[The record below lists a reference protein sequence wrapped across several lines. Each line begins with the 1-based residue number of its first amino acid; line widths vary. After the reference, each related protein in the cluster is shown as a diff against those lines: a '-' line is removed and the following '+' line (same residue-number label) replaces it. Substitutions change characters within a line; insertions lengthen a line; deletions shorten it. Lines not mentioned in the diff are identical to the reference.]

1 MSPLTIPKPAVFFDR
16 DGVINRSP
24 GAGYVLSWDE
34 FHLRPGLSEILQL
47 VQDEEYKSI
56 VVTSQRCIG
65 KGLISEDAV
74 NDIHQ
79 RMQSQLAESGPTFD
93 AIYTFTGQTHDAD
106 WAKPNPDM
114 ILAAGQ
120 DHHLDLPNSILIG
133 DRDRDIQMAI
143 NAGLRQTIRIR
154 GDAVI
159 SVIPDHIVDDLI
171 EAREVLKDLL

>member
-1 MSPLTIPKPAVFFDR
+1 MTALTNSQPAVFFDR

-24 GAGYVLSWDE
+24 GPGYVLSWDH
-34 FHLRPGLSEILQL
+34 FHLNSGLSEILQL
-47 VQDEEYKSI
+47 VQDKGYKAI

-74 NDIHQ
+74 TDIHQ
-79 RMQSQLAESGPTFD
+79 RMQSQLAATGPAFD
-93 AIYTFTGQTHDAD
+93 AIYTFTGQSHDAD
-106 WAKPNPDM
+106 WAKPNPNM

-120 DHHLDLPNSILIG
+120 DHHLDLTNSILIG

-154 GDAVI
+154 GDAEI
-159 SVIPDHIVDDLI
+159 SVTPDHIVDDLI